1 MDRDTRN
8 ALIVVLVMVFG
19 PGLADLALTAAGL

>member
-19 PGLADLALTAAGL
+19 PGLADLALTAVGL